1 MKEFVEVKVVSSL
14 AHDLSSDSESS
25 NDDDEEILLALSE
38 LATPTKQLLG
48 CRVNL
53 EDFSPLQ
60 CEQFF
65 RYAYIFGSIL
75 CDYIDYIIDLE
86 RKTFLYCTEPCAYQ
100 RSTGVIKVQQLLGWK
115 LC

>member
-14 AHDLSSDSESS
+14 AHDLSSDTDSGS

-48 CRVNL
+48 YRVNL
-53 EDFSPLQ
+53 GNFSPLQ

-65 RYAYIFGSIL
+65 RYAYIFGSDNYFINN
-75 CDYIDYIIDLE
+75 
-86 RKTFLYCTEPCAYQ
+86 TF
-100 RSTGVIKVQQLLGWK
+100 V
-115 LC
+115 